1 MKKSKTNILLIV
13 SSILMI
19 ISVGFFVFLF
29 TVIVNKNIHTSA
41 MQATLDEKI
50 MQKQQGSILSKNIKE
65 AVDDNKIVD
74 SYFINP
80 DSIDDFVSGLEKDSN
95 SLGNKTTVSSVEF
108 SNVDKRIIN
117 VGLSVEGSFVSVFK
131 SIRMIESIPY
141 IVNIKSLN
149 ISANIVNK
157 DGTPAQALKK
167 GEVWQPWS
175 ADILFEVYTF

>member
-1 MKKSKTNILLIV
+1 MKKSKTTILFIISSILLI
-13 SSILMI
+13 L
-19 ISVGFFVFLF
+19 SVGFFAFLF
-29 TVIVNKNIHTSA
+29 TVIMNKNIHTSA

-95 SLGNKTTVSSVEF
+95 SLGNKTSVSSVDF
-108 SNVDKRIIN
+108 SKEDKRVIN
-117 VGLSVEGSFVSVFK
+117 IGLSIEGSFVSVFK
-131 SIRMIESIPY
+131 SIKMVESIPY

-149 ISANIVNK
+149 INTNIANK
-157 DGTPAQALKK
+157 DGTPAQVLKK
-167 GEVWQPWS
+167 GEVWYPWV
-175 ADILFEVYTF
+175 AEILFEVYTF